1 MSENMNNQPEKEI
14 TLIDLFRLFVSKWK
28 ILVIVAL
35 LAAIVGG
42 AIGGLLSRG
51 NAVYKS
57 TISFN
62 LSPSDST
69 DSLLYNL
76 QSESFAEKLLL
87 EENGLPPKET
97 CNAEDYAAAVEALAA
112 FDAVRKEKAE
122 LRLALDCIQ
131 MSAIQNEYDKLE
143 SAYVA
148 AYDIWSTYMSV
159 QDADLK
165 DDDKIALYYTQ
176 MKEAETAWNQY
187 KTETYYPATEEKI
200 DLQQKYNLANIGV
213 RELRIEAEKAVEKV
227 VAPWRENK
235 EVKNQIASIMNS
247 ATYQYESLNIP
258 VETGKNAEN
267 TKNKGYVK
275 ISIAV
280 ENDAEFAKLLL
291 ERFKERTP
299 DFIEQHIEEI
309 SGSTH
314 VECKLISPFAS
325 VQKVDEGFV
334 RPAIKTGLIA
344 AVIALV
350 LVYAVLLVRM
360 IVRTNANNKKTVDD
374 CPEVAQLNDEKTIE
388 Q

>member
-42 AIGGLLSRG
+42 AIGGLLLRG

-187 KTETYYPATEEKI
+187 KTETYYPATEQKI

-291 ERFKERTP
+291 DRFKERTP

-374 CPEVAQLNDEKTIE
+374 CPEVAQPNDEKTIE

>member
-200 DLQQKYNLANIGV
+200 VMREDLL
-213 RELRIEAEKAVEKV
+213 
-227 VAPWRENK
+227 P
-235 EVKNQIASIMNS
+235 S
-247 ATYQYESLNIP
+247 
-258 VETGKNAEN
+258 
-267 TKNKGYVK
+267 
-275 ISIAV
+275 
-280 ENDAEFAKLLL
+280 
-291 ERFKERTP
+291 
-299 DFIEQHIEEI
+299 
-309 SGSTH
+309 
-314 VECKLISPFAS
+314 
-325 VQKVDEGFV
+325 
-334 RPAIKTGLIA
+334 
-344 AVIALV
+344 
-350 LVYAVLLVRM
+350 
-360 IVRTNANNKKTVDD
+360 
-374 CPEVAQLNDEKTIE
+374 
-388 Q
+388 